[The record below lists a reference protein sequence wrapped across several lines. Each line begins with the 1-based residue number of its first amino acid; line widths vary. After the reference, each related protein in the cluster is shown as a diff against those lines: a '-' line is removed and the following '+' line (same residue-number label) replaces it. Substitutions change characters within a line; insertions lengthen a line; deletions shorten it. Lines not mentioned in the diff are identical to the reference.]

1 MTKRSNRPDMRA
13 YFKWRIDVHVNGL
26 MSGSGHNTL
35 PHGVRVSGDVTDRL
49 ITVTDRDGVRW
60 QWKGGEYAARKVNGC
75 YAPLMPKPIEATPLP
90 KAGDTIRTT
99 ALLPYGD
106 SKPGEPDPSSP
117 PVGTTATV
125 VQLFPTSF
133 GYQIVVKWDHD
144 ARLRLMLNDTDPFEV
159 VP

>member
-13 YFKWRIDVHVNGL
+13 YFKWRIDVHVNG
-26 MSGSGHNTL
+26 MMARSGTNTL

-60 QWKGGEYAARKVNGC
+60 QWKGGEYAARKRNGC
-75 YAPLMPKPIEATPLP
+75 YAPLMPRPIEAAPLP

-99 ALLPYGD
+99 DLLPTEG
-106 SKPGEPDPSSP
+106 GIDPSSP
-117 PVGTTATV
+117 PVGTTGTIEQV
-125 VQLFPTSF
+125 FGPTSI
-133 GYQIVVKWDHD
+133 GYQLVVKWDHD
-144 ARLRLMLNDTDPFEV
+144 PRLRLMLTDDDPFEV